1 MYPSSSDP
9 KVIKAY
15 SHPLR
20 VQILEAL
27 ETRTASPSDLAAELG
42 VSVGTASYHVQ
53 QLVELG
59 QLRLVDRVE
68 RRGALEHFYTAT
80 ERPTLSDDA
89 WRAMPR
95 VVKRAVLGSALEKA
109 GTQAVAAAR
118 AGGFE
123 RADIHFSRTALRLDD
138 AAWAEVAGEL
148 QALLRRIE
156 EIRARTD
163 GRPRVAADDGA
174 REATVIMMLFER
186 PAEAVEGNGRP
197 PPAATRAA
205 GSR

>member
-27 ETRTASPSDLAAELG
+27 ETRRASPSDLAAELG
-42 VSVGTASYHVQ
+42 VSVGTASYHFQ

-68 RRGALEHFYTAT
+68 RRGAIEHFYTAT
-80 ERPTLSDDA
+80 GR
-89 WRAMPR
+89 
-95 VVKRAVLGSALEKA
+95 
-109 GTQAVAAAR
+109 
-118 AGGFE
+118 
-123 RADIHFSRTALRLDD
+123 IHFGRAALRLDD

-148 QALLRRIE
+148 AAVRRRIE
-156 EIRARTD
+156 EIGTRTGDNGESPRGD
-163 GRPRVAADDGA
+163 GGIRD
-174 REATVIMMLFER
+174 ATVITMLFES
-186 PAEAVEGNGRP
+186 PATGAAVNGRR
-197 PPAATRAA
+197 ARAA
-205 GSR
+205 SRASRSS

>member
-27 ETRTASPSDLAAELG
+27 ETRTASPSDLAAEFG

-80 ERPTLSDDA
+80 GRI
-89 WRAMPR
+89 R
-95 VVKRAVLGSALEKA
+95 
-109 GTQAVAAAR
+109 
-118 AGGFE
+118 
-123 RADIHFSRTALRLDD
+123 FSRRALRLDD

-148 QALLRRIE
+148 ATVLRRIDD
-156 EIRARTD
+156 IAARA
-163 GRPRVAADDGA
+163 GRNGDSPDADEDGA
-174 REATVIMMLFER
+174 REATVITMLFEPPAA
-186 PAEAVEGNGRP
+186 PAEGSGR
-197 PPAATRAA
+197 ATRAA
-205 GSR
+205 RSS